1 MMVRPVIGT
10 VWAQDGWWIEWD
22 LTKPTHRIDV
32 FAPSGDYGQIQQ
44 YRISGDIPQAYLDR
58 EITQF
63 LRDHAT
69 QQMEME
75 M

>member
-1 MMVRPVIGT
+1 MVRPVIGT
-10 VWAQDGWWIEWD
+10 VWAQDGWSLWWD
-22 LTKPTHRIDV
+22 IRATPHKIDV
-32 FAPSGDYGQIQQ
+32 YDFVDTMQ
-44 YRISGDIPQAYLDR
+44 YRISGDIPQAYLER

-63 LRDHAT
+63 LRDHAA